1 MDKKPGIFK
10 HTVKAMVLFA
20 VWTFLAYLAFIL
32 FMIWTSTGMNLPDML
47 DGQGLVDPQTL
58 DWAVLERLEGQG
70 LLIDQEGK
78 ILVAYNS
85 DRSGQISMEEVLD
98 LARFNTGDQ
107 TCLTFETRTGDHLLL
122 IFPKKIV
129 NVVANI
135 DANAVVG
142 EDSPWIPVMAL
153 VFLGLYLLGIYL
165 IVRSL
170 SQALS
175 QEQARMAEEENKS
188 KDAFFRGLAHDIKTP
203 LTAVLGYTRAFK
215 DGMVDLENLEA
226 YQDKVYAN
234 ALLVKN
240 RLDDMVAL
248 TSLSEGGIYHPVQA
262 DLLEQIRRYVGD
274 HYSWFADQGAGIDL
288 TFEDTA
294 AYQTT
299 FDPALFDRVLQ
310 NILQNSLDHN
320 AGPVK
325 IRINF
330 DGDVLTIQDD
340 GVGIPQDL
348 WTKIFD
354 PMVTGD
360 ASRTGDKNR
369 GLGLANVQ
377 RIVILHGWKVW
388 YDENGFSIEVK
399 DQKYKKK

>member
-47 DGQGLVDPQTL
+47 DGEGLVDPQTL
-58 DWAVLERLEGQG
+58 DWETLEKLEGRG
-70 LLIDQEGK
+70 ILIDREGK
-78 ILVAYNS
+78 ILASYNT
-85 DRSGQISMEEVLD
+85 DRTGQVSMAEVLD
-98 LARFNTGDQ
+98 LTRFNTGDR

-129 NVVANI
+129 NIVANI

-142 EDSPWIPVMAL
+142 EDSLLIPVMAL
-153 VFLGLYLLGIYL
+153 LFLGLYLSGIYL
-165 IVRSL
+165 IVRGLSKSL
-170 SQALS
+170 SK
-175 QEQARMAEEENKS
+175 EQARMAEEENKS

-203 LTAVLGYTRAFK
+203 LTAVLGYTRALK
-215 DGMVDLENLEA
+215 DGMVDPEDLDA
-226 YQDKVYAN
+226 YQEKVYAN

-240 RLDDMVAL
+240 RLDDMVFL
-248 TSLSEGGIYHPVQA
+248 TSLSEGGIYTPVHA
-262 DLLEQIRRYVGD
+262 DLLEHIRRYVGD

-288 TFEDTA
+288 AFEDTA

-310 NILQNSLDHN
+310 NILQNSVDHN
-320 AGPVK
+320 QRPVK
-325 IRINF
+325 IRIDF
-330 DGDVLTIQDD
+330 AGDILTIQDD

-360 ASRTGDKNR
+360 TSRTGDKNR

-377 RIVILHGWKVW
+377 RIVTLHGWRVW
-388 YDENGFSIEVK
+388 YDEKGFSIQMNIK
-399 DQKYKKK
+399 IRK